1 MVDATTERFNRF
13 AVGPEDPDFGR
24 GRYSWAAMM
33 IGDKGRPNPNL
44 GPLDTPPFYGIQLV
58 PVGIGVNAVGLQT
71 NQHAQ
76 VMHVRGHAI
85 PGLYAAG
92 NSAAALDIGAGY
104 QSGLANLRGMTW
116 GYIAGGHA
124 AVHAL

>member
-13 AVGPEDPDFGR
+13 ADGPEDLDFGR
-24 GRYSWAAMM
+24 GRYPWAAMM